1 MTDRD
6 CVDFLR
12 EALPRMRLRWEGHR
26 NVRGQVCKRVARRMR
41 ELGVANTLAYR
52 GYLEA
57 HEEEWSTLRQLCRV
71 TISRFYRDHG
81 VFRVLEHEVLP
92 RLASLARR
100 RDDGTVAVW
109 CAGCAGGEEAYT
121 LALVWHLR
129 VAPAAGGVR
138 MRVLAT
144 DVDAEEIERARAGLF
159 PTGALTELPEELL
172 RVGFDE
178 TNGRYRVRD
187 RFREGLEFQRS
198 DLTQELP
205 GGPFDLVLCRN
216 LAFTYFDEALQA
228 ETAVRLASRM
238 TPGGVLV
245 VGKHETVPGGSGLVP
260 VFGREWLYEWHAGAA
275 AEHDG

>member
-1 MTDRD
+1 MTDRE

-12 EALPRMRLRWEGHR
+12 EALPRMQLRWEGYR

-41 ELGVANTLAYR
+41 ELGVADALAYR
-52 GYLEA
+52 DHLAA

-71 TISRFYRDHG
+71 TISRFYRDHQ

-100 RDDGTVAVW
+100 RNDGTVAVW

-121 LALVWHLR
+121 LELVWQLG
-129 VAPAAGGVR
+129 VAPSAGGAR

-144 DVDAEEIERARAGLF
+144 DVDAEEIERARAGIF
-159 PTGALTELPEELL
+159 PSGALGELPEALL
-172 RVGFDE
+172 RAGFDE
-178 TNGRYRVRD
+178 TDGLHRVRE
-187 RFREGLEFQRS
+187 RFREGLEFRRS

-205 GGPFDLVLCRN
+205 EGPFDLVLCRN

-228 ETAVRLASRM
+228 ETAARLASRM
-238 TPGGVLV
+238 SPGGVLV

-260 VFGREWLYEWHAGAA
+260 MSGREGLYEHATG
-275 AEHDG
+275 EH